1 MTDLYRI
8 FENTRGVATD
18 SRRVR
23 EGSLF
28 FALRGENFDGN
39 RFAAEALAAGAAY
52 AVVDDPGVARGDK
65 YILVE
70 NTLTTLQHLATYHRR
85 VLAIPVLA
93 ITGTNG
99 KTTTKELVTRVL
111 SGRYRVAATEG
122 NLNNHIGVPLTI
134 LSVNRGTEF
143 AVVEMGAS
151 ARGEIGMLCSIAQ
164 PDFGIITNIGRA
176 HLEGFGSEEGV
187 RQAKGELYDYLASHN
202 GLAFY
207 RKDDPVL
214 EEMVGERPR
223 MLAKGYTSDNAE
235 GLRSNLYGSYNI
247 SNIAAAAAIGEY
259 FGVVKKKIAEAVE
272 NYSPD
277 NRRSQ
282 VLKTAK
288 NTLIMD
294 CYNAN
299 PSSMKAAIES
309 LSSMSDSLT
318 KAAVLGDMLELGKY
332 SQDEH
337 MAVLS
342 TLAAEHI
349 REVYLVGSNFIS
361 AADGTGIKVF
371 RDAEALRR
379 HFENFPLK
387 GYTVLVKGSRGMA
400 LEKAVEN
407 L

>member
-8 FENTRGVATD
+8 FENTVGVVTD
-18 SRRVR
+18 SRQVR

-28 FALRGENFDGN
+28 FALKGDRFDGN
-39 RFAAEALAAGAAY
+39 GFAGAALAAGASY
-52 AVVDDPGVARGDK
+52 AVVDDPGVVDGQM

-70 NTLTTLQHLATYHRR
+70 NTLSTLHHLATYHRR
-85 VLAIPVLA
+85 VLGIPVLA

-111 SGRYRVAATEG
+111 SGRYVVASTQG

-134 LSVNRGTEF
+134 LSIKRGTEF

-164 PDFGIITNIGRA
+164 PDYGIITNIGRA

-202 GLAFY
+202 GRAFY

-214 EEMVGERPR
+214 DEMVGERPR
-223 MLAKGYTSDNAE
+223 LLAKGYHSDNAE
-235 GLRSNLYGSYNI
+235 GFRSSLHGSYNAY
-247 SNIAAAAAIGEY
+247 NIAAAVTIGEY
-259 FGVVKKKIAEAVE
+259 FGVVKKKIAEAIEGYKPE
-272 NYSPD
+272 NK
-277 NRRSQ
+277 RSQ
-282 VLKTAK
+282 IIKTK
-288 NTLIMD
+288 SNTLIMD

-299 PSSMKAAIES
+299 PSSMRAAIES
-309 LSSMSDSLT
+309 LASMPDNLS

-337 MAVLS
+337 MSVLS

-349 REVYLVGSNFIS
+349 KDVYLVGSHFIS

-371 RDAEALRR
+371 RDADALRR

-387 GYTVLVKGSRGMA
+387 GYTILVKGSRGIG